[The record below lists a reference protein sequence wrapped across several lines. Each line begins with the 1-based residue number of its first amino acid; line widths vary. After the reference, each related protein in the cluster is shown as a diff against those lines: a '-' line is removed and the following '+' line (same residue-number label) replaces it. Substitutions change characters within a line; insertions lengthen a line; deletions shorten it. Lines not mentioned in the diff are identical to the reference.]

1 MLVQAFRRVPG
12 LLRFVLVACAFNLL
26 LFLALRLAF
35 WLTFRS
41 ASPDAPLADVL
52 QGLYLGLKFDIR
64 LALLIG
70 LPPLALGA
78 LPLLSPVRHV
88 FARRLWLGYLVAAQM
103 LMLLL
108 YFIDFGHFDFLH
120 TRLNAGILEH
130 FRPLAIALQ
139 FVWESYPVI
148 PGIGVLAL
156 AGTASWWALRRF
168 ALPELGAAA
177 ASVPGKWPRR
187 ALAGAVLA
195 VYVFGIWGKW
205 SFFPLR
211 WSDAYFSPNAFVAAL
226 AINPVLFLADTLD
239 NRSQPYDVERVR
251 ADYDF
256 VAQRMEVTRRDR
268 ENLSFARNCTPRAS
282 SSRTPNLVV
291 IHLES
296 MAAFKL
302 GMFGNAMRATPR
314 MDAIAQEGVL
324 FTDFFVPAAPT
335 ARAVFSWVTGIPDY
349 NVGRSASRNPLVID
363 QHTLVNA
370 LHGYSRFYFLGGS
383 AAWAN
388 IRGLLAHNIRDLQI
402 FEEGSYDHAR
412 TDVWGVSDLGV
423 FEKAHAVLSAQ
434 QGPFFAFI
442 QTAGN
447 HKPFH
452 IPDNPAERR
461 GFEPLSEDEQLLR
474 ANGFESLA
482 AYNGLRY
489 FDHALGHFF
498 DLARQAPWFR
508 DTVFV
513 LYGDHGNHAT
523 HDIVF
528 ERLGLTGA
536 HSPLIVYAPG
546 RVPGGR
552 VIDTPASL
560 LDLLPT
566 ALGIVGVPYLNTT
579 LGRDLFAPRAAEE
592 RFALLVDGLLDNE
605 FLLKESPAGGYRLH
619 RYRSQD
625 PTRDLA
631 RDEPEKLAEM
641 TRLREALRDTARYLL
656 YHNPPRTH
664 PGQADPVR
672 ATVAR

>member
-1 MLVQAFRRVPG
+1 MLVQAFRRVPR
-12 LLRFVLVACAFNLL
+12 LLRLVLVACAFNLL

-41 ASPDAPLADVL
+41 TSPEAPPADVL

-70 LPPLALGA
+70 LPLLALGG

-103 LMLLL
+103 LVLLL
-108 YFIDFGHFDFLH
+108 YFIDFGHFGFLH

-130 FRPLAIALQ
+130 FRPPAIALR

-148 PGIGVLAL
+148 SGIGVLAL
-156 AGTASWWALRRF
+156 AGAATWWALRRF
-168 ALPELGAAA
+168 ALPELGAPA
-177 ASVPGKWPRR
+177 ASAPGKWLRR
-187 ALAGAVLA
+187 ALAGAVVA
-195 VYVFGIWGKW
+195 VYFFGIWGKW
-205 SFFPLR
+205 SSIPLR

-226 AINPVLFLADTLD
+226 AINPVLFLADTLH
-239 NRSQPYDVERVR
+239 NRSQPYNVERIR
-251 ADYDF
+251 AEYDF

-268 ENLSFARNCTPRAS
+268 ENLSFARTVTPRAS

-302 GMFGNAMRATPR
+302 GMFGNPMRATPR
-314 MDAIAQEGVL
+314 MDAIAKEGVL
-324 FTDFFVPAAPT
+324 FTHFFVPAVPT
-335 ARAVFSWVTGIPDY
+335 ARAVFSWVTGIPDF

-370 LHGYSRFYFLGGS
+370 LQGYSRFYFLGGS

-388 IRGLLAHNIRDLQI
+388 IRGLLAHNIRDLKI
-402 FEEGSYDHAR
+402 FEEGSYDQPR
-412 TDVWGVSDLGV
+412 TDVWGVSDMGV

-447 HKPFH
+447 HKPFR
-452 IPDNPAERR
+452 IPDNPAELR
-461 GFEPLSEDEQLLR
+461 GFEPVSEDEQLLR
-474 ANGFESLA
+474 ANGFENLA
-482 AYNGLRY
+482 AYNSLRY
-489 FDHALGHFF
+489 FDHALSRFF
-498 DLARQAPWFR
+498 YLARQEPWFR

-513 LYGDHGNHAT
+513 LYGDHGNPAT

-528 ERLGLTGA
+528 ERLGLTGV

-566 ALGIVGVPYLNTT
+566 ALGILGVPYLNTT

-605 FLLKESPAGGYRLH
+605 FLLKESPGGGYRLH

-631 RDEPEKLAEM
+631 RDEPQKLAEM
-641 TRLREALRDTARYLL
+641 KRLREALRDTARYLL
-656 YHNPPRTH
+656 YHNPPRAH
-664 PGQADPVR
+664 PGQVDPVR
-672 ATVAR
+672 AAVAK